1 MELSVED
8 YIEKSKVWET
18 PECNLSC
25 YSTGMKYIY
34 FVNKKNE
41 TLTVLDA
48 LNEMKV
54 VFSVSHP
61 HLKNAW

>member
-18 PECNLSC
+18 PECNLAC

-54 VFSVSHP
+54 VF
-61 HLKNAW
+61 